1 MAIIFIRTLI
11 LYFTVLVSMRIM
23 GKRQLGELELSEFIV
38 AALIADLAAT
48 PLQEIGTPLING
60 LVPIFI
66 LFCLEIIIAGISLR
80 SVKAR
85 KIIFGKPE
93 IIIENGKIDGE
104 KMRKNRFTPDELMQ
118 ELRTNGVCD
127 IEQIQYAVLETNGKL
142 SIILKQ
148 SEEPVTPSI
157 LGISA
162 ADDGYTHILINNGRV
177 IDNNLKLLGRDRSWL
192 KAELKKHELNETKQ
206 VYLMTMSKSGKV
218 YIQRKEEKI

>member
-1 MAIIFIRTLI
+1 
-11 LYFTVLVSMRIM
+11 M

-80 SVKAR
+80 SIKAR

-104 KMRKNRFTPDELMQ
+104 KMRENRFTPDELMQ

-127 IEQIQYAVLETNGKL
+127 IEQIQYAILETNGKL

-148 SEEPVTPSI
+148 SEQPVSPSI
-157 LGISA
+157 LGISV
-162 ADDGYTHILINNGRV
+162 ADEGYSHIMINNGRV
-177 IDNNLKLLGRDRSWL
+177 LDNNLKLLGRDQNWL
-192 KAELKKHELNETKQ
+192 KAELKKHKLNEPGQ
-206 VYLMTMSKSGKV
+206 VYLMTLSKSGKV
-218 YIQRKEEKI
+218 YIQRKEEKK